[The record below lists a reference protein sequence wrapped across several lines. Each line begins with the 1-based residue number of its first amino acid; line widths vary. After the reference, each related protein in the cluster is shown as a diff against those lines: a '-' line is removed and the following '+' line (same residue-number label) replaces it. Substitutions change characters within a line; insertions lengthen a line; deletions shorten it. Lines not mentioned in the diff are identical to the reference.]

1 MTAREFERIYRK
13 LYMPLCMY
21 ALRITEDV
29 AIANDTVQNSFAKV
43 WDMIREGYEIDSL
56 EKYLFRTVRN
66 AALQLLRCEQRY
78 VSLPE
83 EEKDVPEEEIDTAE
97 RDARL
102 WEAID
107 SMPPRRREI
116 FLMSKRDGM
125 TYSAIAEELG
135 ISIKTVENQLA
146 KATSTLRA
154 NTHILTFILPFL

>member
-1 MTAREFERIYRK
+1 
-13 LYMPLCMY
+13 
-21 ALRITEDV
+21 
-29 AIANDTVQNSFAKV
+29 
-43 WDMIREGYEIDSL
+43 
-56 EKYLFRTVRN
+56 
-66 AALQLLRCEQRY
+66 
-78 VSLPE
+78 
-83 EEKDVPEEEIDTAE
+83 
-97 RDARL
+97 
-102 WEAID
+102 AID